1 MLKIKLENFQ
11 KLLKQKRCGVIHLN
25 IPNLLEFYEKM
36 HFRVKK
42 TQKTVK
48 TIQLSN
54 KCSKF
59 EFLHFFH
66 LKMDF
71 FVKMKQVRNI

>member
-11 KLLKQKRCGVIHLN
+11 KLLKQKRCGVIHL
-25 IPNLLEFYEKM
+25 IVPNLLKFYEKIF
-36 HFRVKK
+36 FRVKK

-54 KCSKF
+54 KCNKY
-59 EFLHFFH
+59 EFLTFFS
-66 LKMDF
+66 KMIF
-71 FVKMKQVRNI
+71 L

>member
-11 KLLKQKRCGVIHLN
+11 KLLKQKRCGVIQLN
-25 IPNLLEFYEKM
+25 VPNLLQFYEKM

-48 TIQLSN
+48 TIQLSS
-54 KCSKF
+54 KCNKF
-59 EFLHFFH
+59 EFFAFFH
-66 LKMDF
+66 LKMF
-71 FVKMKQVRNI
+71 FL

>member
-11 KLLKQKRCGVIHLN
+11 KVLKQKRCGVIHLN
-25 IPNLLEFYEKM
+25 VPNLLQFYEKM

-54 KCSKF
+54 KCNKF
-59 EFLHFFH
+59 EFFAFFS
-66 LKMDF
+66 LNNGF
-71 FVKMKQVRNI
+71 FVKMKQVQNI